1 MDPKKEIARRHQLDY
16 ATSIY
21 YFLCK
26 ATSENEILF
35 WTKYTGTFPTAI
47 PSSNFSDSLG
57 NSIRR
62 PNYSVPFAYGRKED
76 YNPLNIVEFNMASN
90 FGGGLSLSD
99 EDYMPVYNEDTLR
112 VHKSF
117 VGKPFVD
124 TNDGSRLFK
133 LKFKPAPTDTYLSNI
148 NDY

>member
-1 MDPKKEIARRHQLDY
+1 
-16 ATSIY
+16 
-21 YFLCK
+21 
-26 ATSENEILF
+26 
-35 WTKYTGTFPTAI
+35 
-47 PSSNFSDSLG
+47 
-57 NSIRR
+57 
-62 PNYSVPFAYGRKED
+62 
-76 YNPLNIVEFNMASN
+76 MASN
-90 FGGGLSLSD
+90 FGAGLSLSD

-148 NDY
+148 PRFLSKSPKN